1 MFLTSAGR
9 APRSRIVI
17 QVIALLTASVAAA
30 CGSAI
35 PDVPASPP
43 VAPPPTMRPDI
54 ACEIE
59 HGMRLVEVQPPR
71 FEGDVPHYRVERNA
85 GMSPQE
91 EAAIE
96 FECIGLL
103 PERAPPTDAEVTAVY
118 NRWLEEHACLVRL
131 GYKPDD
137 PPVLERF
144 LVEYKTGPWTPVDG
158 VDTRR
163 WTTDE
168 FRLAKASCILEMIDQ
183 R

>member
-1 MFLTSAGR
+1 VYLTSAGR
-9 APRSRIVI
+9 ARRNRIV
-17 QVIALLTASVAAA
+17 VEAIALVTVSIVAA
-30 CGSAI
+30 CGSAT
-35 PDVPASPP
+35 PDVPTSPP
-43 VAPPPTMRPDI
+43 VIPPPTLRPDI

-59 HGMRLVEVQPPR
+59 HGMRLVQIQPPR
-71 FEGDVPHYRVERNA
+71 FEGDVTHYRVERNA

-103 PERAPPTDAEVTAVY
+103 PERDPPTDAEVTAVY

-131 GYKPDD
+131 GYRPDD

-144 LVEYKTGPWTPVDG
+144 LVEYRTGPWTPIDG

-163 WTTDE
+163 WSTDE
-168 FRLAKASCILEMIDQ
+168 FRFAKATCILEMIDQ